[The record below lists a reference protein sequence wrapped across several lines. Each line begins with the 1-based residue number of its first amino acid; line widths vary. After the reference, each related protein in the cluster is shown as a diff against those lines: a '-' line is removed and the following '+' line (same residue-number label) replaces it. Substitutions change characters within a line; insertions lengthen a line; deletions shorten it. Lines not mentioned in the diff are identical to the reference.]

1 MPVTSDDTIVEVDV
15 DDLSFGVGF
24 TPLNTCKKLPKDDWP
39 EAVNVKAWVG
49 NYMKEANT
57 RGNGALAGF
66 VQTRLPDGAQA
77 VLVSYMQ

>member
-1 MPVTSDDTIVEVDV
+1 MPVASDDAVVEVDV

-49 NYMKEANT
+49 SYMTEANA
-57 RGNGALAGF
+57 RQSGALAGY
-66 VQTRLPDGAQA
+66 VQNRLPADAQQ
-77 VLVSYMQ
+77 VLASYMQ